1 MNYYNYN
8 RFVYK
13 RKNNKYLEGFTK
25 RLAAVAV
32 IFILM
37 FTIKITYTY
46 NGNTV
51 LFKIEEYY
59 RKDYTQTIKNI
70 VSHSNYISVFSNKI
84 FQNKKEIFKLDF
96 MPLDGQ
102 VIKPFGEYIEPS
114 SKKSFFNNGI
124 DIEVKDS
131 CNVLCVYDG
140 IIEKVE
146 NTKDNGIV
154 VTVSHKDNYKTIY
167 YNLIELNKDVGEEI
181 KKGDILGKVDNE
193 KNKSFHFEVMHSGS
207 YVDPLKSLSNR

>member
-1 MNYYNYN
+1 
-8 RFVYK
+8 
-13 RKNNKYLEGFTK
+13 
-25 RLAAVAV
+25 
-32 IFILM
+32 M